1 VGTERP
7 PGGQDFD
14 VTFRV
19 LGFRERSHC
28 GAELPVLTASGSTP
42 LIDSNPVRAVW
53 DARCV
58 RLSEQLHGLAE
69 QATVVDDAY
78 VAAGLAGTH
87 NRSTLGGGP
96 EAVMLTL
103 INCCDALG
111 VVEYSSA
118 GLGAGLRGEWCSRAR
133 CRR

>member
-1 VGTERP
+1 MGTERP

-19 LGFRERSHC
+19 PGFREKSHC

-69 QATVVDDAY
+69 QATVVDDA
-78 VAAGLAGTH
+78 
-87 NRSTLGGGP
+87 
-96 EAVMLTL
+96 
-103 INCCDALG
+103 
-111 VVEYSSA
+111 
-118 GLGAGLRGEWCSRAR
+118 
-133 CRR
+133 

>member
-1 VGTERP
+1 M
-7 PGGQDFD
+7 
-14 VTFRV
+14 
-19 LGFRERSHC
+19 
-28 GAELPVLTASGSTP
+28 P

-69 QATVVDDAY
+69 QATVDDAY

-96 EAVMLTL
+96 EAVMCL
-103 INCCDALG
+103 
-111 VVEYSSA
+111 
-118 GLGAGLRGEWCSRAR
+118 
-133 CRR
+133 

>member
-1 VGTERP
+1 MWDERC
-7 PGGQDFD
+7 
-14 VTFRV
+14 
-19 LGFRERSHC
+19 L
-28 GAELPVLTASGSTP
+28 
-42 LIDSNPVRAVW
+42 
-53 DARCV
+53 
-58 RLSEQLHGLAE
+58 RLSEQLRGLAE
-69 QATVVDDAY
+69 RATVVDDAY

-103 INCCDALG
+103 ISCCDALG

-118 GLGAGLRGEWCSRAR
+118 GPGAGLRGEWCSRAR

>member
-1 VGTERP
+1 MG
-7 PGGQDFD
+7 
-14 VTFRV
+14 
-19 LGFRERSHC
+19 
-28 GAELPVLTASGSTP
+28 
-42 LIDSNPVRAVW
+42 AVW
-53 DARCV
+53 EARCL

-69 QATVVDDAY
+69 LASIVNDVY

-87 NRSTLGGGP
+87 NLSTLGGGP

-103 INCCDALG
+103 INCCDAQG

>member
-1 VGTERP
+1 
-7 PGGQDFD
+7 
-14 VTFRV
+14 VTFSV
-19 LGFRERSHC
+19 PGFRERSHC

-42 LIDSNPVRAVW
+42 LIDSDPMGAVW
-53 DARCV
+53 DARCL

-69 QATVVDDAY
+69 LATVVDDVY

-87 NRSTLGGGP
+87 NLSTLGGGP

-103 INCCDALG
+103 INCCDAQG

-118 GLGAGLRGEWCSRAR
+118 GLGAGLRGEWCSRAK